1 MPKAI
6 LGTKLGMTQIFSP
19 EGKIIPVTVV
29 QAGPCRIA
37 QVKTEE
43 NDGYTA
49 IQLGYGALKP
59 VQVNKPLQGH
69 CEKAGI
75 EPVKFFR
82 EVRTKDVSG
91 YQPGDTV
98 SVDMEQPP
106 RPDDARFEE
115 PSPPG
120 QRRREGPGPRIQGQ
134 AFSRPD
140 GRRKCHRS
148 EPGSGQSGC
157 GTQPDVDPGRA
168 PRPEEGAAADQG
180 IPQTGLS
187 EKGGQA

>member
-98 SVDMEQPP
+98 SVDIFAAGELVDVSGVSKGKGFAGTIK
-106 RPDDARFEE
+106 RWNN
-115 PSPPG
+115 
-120 QRRREGPGPRIQGQ
+120 RRGPMT
-134 AFSRPD
+134 
-140 GRRKCHRS
+140 H
-148 EPGSGQSGC
+148 
-157 GTQPDVDPGRA
+157 A
-168 PRPEEGAAADQG
+168 PRTIAVRLPLARRARPAYSRAS
-180 IPQTGLS
+180 ILPARWARKMSPFRTWKWS
-187 EKGGQA
+187 EWMRNAT